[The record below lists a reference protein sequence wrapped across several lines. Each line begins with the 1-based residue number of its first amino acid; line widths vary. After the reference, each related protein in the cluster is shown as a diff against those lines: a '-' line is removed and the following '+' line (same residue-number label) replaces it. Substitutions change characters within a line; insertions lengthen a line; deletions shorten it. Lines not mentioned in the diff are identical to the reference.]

1 MMELLGRMPRD
12 FALSGLKS
20 RRYFTRAGFLR
31 KIQGLNYWPL
41 KNVLSEKY
49 KFNQKESIA
58 FAEFLEPML
67 RWDPN
72 KRASAE

>member
-1 MMELLGRMPRD
+1 M
-12 FALSGLKS
+12 
-20 RRYFTRAGFLR
+20 R

-58 FAEFLEPML
+58 FAEFLELML